1 MTPIMQ
7 HTLVHIEFPVSLGY
21 PVYTLSA
28 QAFLQLV
35 LGSFLKL
42 VHLLECEQ
50 ALEMLGNY

>member
-1 MTPIMQ
+1 MQ

-21 PVYTLSA
+21 PVYALSA

-42 VHLLECEQ
+42 VHLLDIY
-50 ALEMLGNY
+50 GV